1 MLGEIFKKFNIQ
13 NAFSDILGQNKAKKQ
28 VLSALIM
35 NRHIILVGPPG
46 IGKTTFAKNVAKLL
60 PELKVNDCSFHCD
73 PNNPFCPECLSSKPK
88 IKVMKGVERFVRIQG
103 SPDLTVED
111 MLGDIDPIKAMKFG
125 PLAVES

>member
-73 PNNPFCPECLSSKPK
+73 PNNPF
-88 IKVMKGVERFVRIQG
+88 
-103 SPDLTVED
+103 
-111 MLGDIDPIKAMKFG
+111 
-125 PLAVES
+125 